1 MKDFI
6 QGRNGWQLY
15 VKTTCEVYAM
25 AMSGFICHDDYYDR
39 LKRLSNE
46 EVGHLFRQLMLY
58 HAGRFDEMT
67 DFIDSE
73 GIAFDFI
80 ANDIERMEDKHI
92 TTIETNKINGSK
104 GGRPKKQTKPE
115 ETEQNRTKPTE
126 TETNRQKPNK
136 TEQNRTKPTETETN
150 RQKPNKTEQNRTK
163 PYKDKDKD
171 NKKENN
177 KEKADEISD
186 DELTEIILKDQAIE
200 NAALNVGLQVTPSAM
215 QKARDLE
222 SKYGHDE
229 LLKAINA
236 SVDVPKWSY
245 VEGILRN
252 GGVSERP
259 KPKAVPSQGYEQRDY
274 KEVQDEL
281 ELKQAARILERL
293 KGAG

>member
-1 MKDFI
+1 
-6 QGRNGWQLY
+6 
-15 VKTTCEVYAM
+15 M

-80 ANDIERMEDKHI
+80 ANDIERMEDKHS

-115 ETEQNRTKPTE
+115 ETEQNR
-126 TETNRQKPNK
+126 Q
-136 TEQNRTKPTETETN
+136 KPTETETN

-163 PYKDKDKD
+163 PYKDKDKDIDKD

-222 SKYGHDE
+222 SQYGHDE
-229 LLKAINA
+229 LLKAIKA

-252 GGVSERP
+252 GGVSAKP

>member
-1 MKDFI
+1 
-6 QGRNGWQLY
+6 
-15 VKTTCEVYAM
+15 M

-46 EVGHLFRQLMLY
+46 EVGNLFRMLMLY
-58 HAGRFDEMT
+58 HAGRKEEMEALG
-67 DFIDSE
+67 FIENE

-80 ANDIERMEDKHI
+80 ASDIERMEDKHS

-115 ETEQNRTKPTE
+115 ETEQNRTKLTE
-126 TETNRQKPNK
+126 TEINRQKA
-136 TEQNRTKPTETETN
+136 
-150 RQKPNKTEQNRTK
+150 NKTEQNRTK
-163 PYKDKDKD
+163 PYKDKDKDIDKD

-186 DELTEIILKDQAIE
+186 NELTEIIRKDQAIE

-222 SKYGHDE
+222 SKYGHEE
-229 LLKAINA
+229 LLKAIQA

-274 KEVQDEL
+274 TEIQDDL
-281 ELKQAARILERL
+281 EKRQAARILERL